1 MTIHGNDGKLPK
13 RNKSLFGQK
22 LQKRITSFLAYGV
35 LILASLGVILPLI
48 WIFLTSVKEKSL
60 MYQIPPAWFF
70 TPTWENYFALFN
82 KYPFP
87 QYFLNSTIVA
97 GVTTLLGLTLG
108 GMAAYSMTRFG
119 TGGDFLKGWVLNNR
133 TMPPIVVL
141 IPIFML
147 ASQLKMINKHISLI
161 LAYLSFLLP
170 FCIWMLISFFEAISP
185 DMEEAAL
192 VDGASRFQSL
202 FLIVVPLAAP
212 GIAATGIL
220 SFLFSWNEFMFA
232 LILTGN
238 KTRTL
243 PIGVANF
250 LTQRGVEMGELT
262 AATMVMVIPV
272 MLLAFS
278 IRRYLVQGLSF
289 GGVK

>member
-1 MTIHGNDGKLPK
+1 MITEERESSIGKGIAVGFGHHKQQQFYKFVAYFVLTI
-13 RNKSLFGQK
+13 
-22 LQKRITSFLAYGV
+22 
-35 LILASLGVILPLI
+35 ASLLVVLPLV
-48 WIFLTSVKEKSL
+48 WVLLTSLKEKSL
-60 MYQIPPAWFF
+60 VYQIPPAWVFK
-70 TPTWENYFALFN
+70 PTFENYLALFQ

-87 QYFLNSTIVA
+87 QYFLNSAIVA
-97 GVTTLLGLTLG
+97 GATTLLGLIIG
-108 GMAAYSMTRFG
+108 GMAAYSMARFG
-119 TGGDFLKGWVLNNR
+119 TGGNFLKGWVLNNR

-141 IPIFML
+141 IPMFML
-147 ASQLKMINKHISLI
+147 ANRLGLINNLLALI

-170 FCIWMLISFFEAISP
+170 FSIWMLISFFEAIP
-185 DMEEAAL
+185 ADMEEAAL
-192 VDGASRFQSL
+192 VDGASRLQSL
-202 FLIVVPLAAP
+202 FAIVIPLAAP

-232 LILTGN
+232 LILTG
-238 KTRTL
+238 KDTRTL

-250 LTQRGVEMGELT
+250 MTQRGVEMGELT

-289 GGVK
+289 GGIK

>member
-1 MTIHGNDGKLPK
+1 MNSERVFDKKPGKTK
-13 RNKSLFGQK
+13 FVFGFRF
-22 LQKRITSFLAYGV
+22 QKRLTSFLAYSF
-35 LILASLGVILPLI
+35 LILASMGVILPLI
-48 WIFLTSVKEKSL
+48 WIFLTSLKEKSL
-60 MYQIPPAWFF
+60 VYQIPPAWFF
-70 TPTWENYFALFN
+70 TPTTENYLALIN

-87 QYFLNSTIVA
+87 QYFLNSAIVA
-97 GVTTLLGLTLG
+97 GFTTLLGLTIG
-108 GMAAYSMTRFG
+108 GMAAYSMTRFN
-119 TGGDFLKGWVLNNR
+119 TGGNFFKGWVLNNR

-141 IPIFML
+141 IPMFML
-147 ASQLKMINKHISLI
+147 ASQFRLINKHISLI

-170 FCIWMLISFFEAISP
+170 FSIWMLISFFEAIHP

-192 VDGASRFQSL
+192 VDGASRLQSL
-202 FLIVVPLAAP
+202 FYIVIPLAAP

-238 KTRTL
+238 ETRTL

-250 LTQRGVEMGELT
+250 MTQRGVEMGELT

>member
-1 MTIHGNDGKLPK
+1 MATHTTAEKPPAKYKPVIGL
-13 RNKSLFGQK
+13 RLQKSLTA
-22 LQKRITSFLAYGV
+22 ILAYSI
-35 LILASLGVILPLI
+35 LILASLVVILPLT
-48 WIFLTSVKEKSL
+48 WVFLTSLKEKSL
-60 MYQIPPAWFF
+60 VYQIPPAWVF
-70 TPTWENYFALFN
+70 TPTSENYLALFN

-87 QYFLNSTIVA
+87 QYFLNSAIVA
-97 GVTTLLGLTLG
+97 SITTLLGLTIG
-108 GMAAYSMTRFG
+108 GMAAYSMTRFN
-119 TGGDFLKGWVLNNR
+119 TGGNFFKGWVLNNR

-147 ASQLKMINKHISLI
+147 ASQFKLINKHISLI

-170 FCIWMLISFFEAISP
+170 FCIWMLISFFEAIHP

-192 VDGASRFQSL
+192 VDGASRLQSL
-202 FLIVVPLAAP
+202 FLIVIPLAAP

-238 KTRTL
+238 ATRTL

>member
-1 MTIHGNDGKLPK
+1 MAL
-13 RNKSLFGQK
+13 NKNAMKQPVKSKSMMGLG
-22 LQKRITSFLAYGV
+22 LQKSITSILAYGI

-48 WIFLTSVKEKSL
+48 WIFLTSLKEKSL
-60 MYQIPPAWFF
+60 VYQIPPAWFF
-70 TPTWENYFALFN
+70 TPTLDNYLALLQ

-87 QYFLNSTIVA
+87 QYFLNSAIIA
-97 GVTTLLGLTLG
+97 GCTTLLGLSIG

-119 TGGDFLKGWVLNNR
+119 TGGNFLKSWVLNNR

-147 ASQLKMINKHISLI
+147 ASQFKLINKHISLI

-170 FCIWMLISFFEAISP
+170 FCIWMLISFFEAIPS

-192 VDGASRFQSL
+192 VDGASRLQSL
-202 FLIVVPLAAP
+202 FLIVIPLAAP

-238 KTRTL
+238 ATRTL